1 MTKIMKNVYLT
12 TALYRALP
20 EIYIIPSTLDNVLN
34 QIKNG
39 GLVTSNKDYGWYS
52 FEEATEKIKVT
63 SGKTERDDLKK
74 ELLPIVFYG
83 GLFNKIRNLDN
94 YDLAKYSNVAQ
105 LTFSNITSESQRDTA
120 WKELQTKP
128 YVVAVYHALSPDS
141 YGLKAIIQ
149 HDNTVPDLHTK
160 LENRLIEEFSACG
173 LSTTNSVLAQW
184 DFIYYDPDMYVNPNP
199 KAYHFEA

>member
-1 MTKIMKNVYLT
+1 MTKNMNNVYLT

-20 EIYIIPSTLDNVLN
+20 EIYIMPSTLNSVFN

-52 FEEATEKIKVT
+52 FEEATEKIKAT
-63 SGKTERDDLKK
+63 SCKTERNYLKK

-94 YDLAKYSNVAQ
+94 YDLAIYSSVTQ
-105 LTFSNITSESQRDTA
+105 LTFSNITSKSQRDTA
-120 WKELQTKP
+120 WKELQTRP

-149 HDNTVPDLHTK
+149 HDNTMPDLHTK

-173 LSTTNSVLAQW
+173 LRATKTGLAQW
-184 DFIYYDPDMYVNPNP
+184 DFIYYDPDLWINPNP
-199 KAYHFEA
+199 EAYHFEA